1 VLVRSSVVMR
11 KLSGLRAF
19 TRGQLDLRLVV
30 VRRCDRSA
38 GVEGGGGGGG
48 CGNYGWSGASR
59 VSKILLGD
67 IICSSSK
74 WLFCVN
80 SLYM

>member
-1 VLVRSSVVMR
+1 MLVRSSVVMR

-19 TRGQLDLRLVV
+19 MRGQLDLRLVV
-30 VRRCDRSA
+30 VRWCDL
-38 GVEGGGGGGG
+38 VGGGGRGGG
-48 CGNYGWSGASR
+48 GSGGNYGWSGASR